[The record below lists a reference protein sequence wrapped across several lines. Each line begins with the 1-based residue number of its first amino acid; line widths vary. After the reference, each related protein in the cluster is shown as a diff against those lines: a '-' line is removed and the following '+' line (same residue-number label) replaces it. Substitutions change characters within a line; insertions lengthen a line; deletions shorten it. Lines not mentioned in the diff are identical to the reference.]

1 MNIII
6 VYPTK
11 TIIKMNLEVMDMSL
25 KFPPISGKIPQMLHG
40 ADYNPDQWL
49 KYPEVLEE
57 DIRLMKLAHCNVMS
71 VGIFAWMAIEPEEG
85 VFTFEWLD
93 KLLERFA
100 ANGIYAL
107 LATPSGAR
115 PIWMSQKYPEVLRVA
130 PNGIRNLHGAR
141 HNHCFTSPVYRD
153 KVNIMNTKL
162 AERYSNHPAVIGWHI
177 SNEFGGECH
186 CSYCEEAF
194 RGWLKNKYGTIEA
207 LNDAWWTAFWSHTYT
222 DWSQIESPTDRGEKA
237 VHGQNLDWRRFVT
250 DQTVDFCRHEIE
262 PLRSANSELPITT
275 NFMLDFEPLNYWKFT
290 DLLDMISWD
299 AYPMWH
305 DNGADD
311 SDQAAWFGFNHD
323 VFRSLKGGKPFML
336 MESTPSMTNWQPISK
351 MKRPGMHM
359 LSSLQAV
366 AHGSDTVQYFQWRK
380 SRGSSEKLHGAVVDH
395 VGHEHTRVFRDVA
408 ELGATLE
415 KLTEVVG
422 TTVKPEVALIYDWE
436 NRWAVKDSQGPRN
449 SGLHYEETA
458 KSHYRPFWDLGV
470 PVDIIDSECE
480 FNPYKLLV
488 APMLY
493 MVRAGVGERI
503 ERFVENGGVFVATY
517 WTGIVDENDLCF
529 LSGFPGPLRKT
540 LGIWSEEIDSLHD
553 HDSNRIVIQDG
564 NALGLSGEYTARELC
579 DLIHLE
585 GAEALAVYG
594 EDFYAG
600 RPALTVNQLGAGKAY
615 YIASRNDSAFTND
628 LLARIV
634 EQEGI
639 KRVLNSELP
648 KSVTAQMR
656 TDGTNDYVFL
666 SNFSANKEAVQL
678 DERNYLDLL
687 TGDDAGQ
694 SIELAPYSC
703 RILKRESK

>member
-11 TIIKMNLEVMDMSL
+11 TIIKMNLEVMDMSF

-177 SNEFGGECH
+177 SNEYGGECH

-207 LNDAWWTAFWSHTYT
+207 LNNAWWTAFWSHTYT

-262 PLRSANSELPITT
+262 PLRAANSELPITT

-480 FNPYKLLV
+480 FDPYKLLV

-493 MVRAGVGERI
+493 MVRPGVGERI

-553 HDSNRIVIQDG
+553 HDSNRVVIQDG
-564 NALGLSGEYTARELC
+564 NALGLNSEYTARELC

-639 KRVLNSELP
+639 KRVLDSELP

-687 TGDDAGQ
+687 TGDDAGK